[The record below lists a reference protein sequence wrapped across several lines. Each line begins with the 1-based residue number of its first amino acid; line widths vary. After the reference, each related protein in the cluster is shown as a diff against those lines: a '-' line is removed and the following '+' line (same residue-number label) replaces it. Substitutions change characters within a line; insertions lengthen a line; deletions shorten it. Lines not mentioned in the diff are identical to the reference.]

1 MDFATIKQKEVR
13 KRRTYW
19 SEITPPNCI
28 RGYTPTTLLTDLGAY
43 WRLKG
48 RKTDCQHALLT
59 SEPLFNQKRAFK
71 WGEGRVKLLYNFKVF
86 FSSLKLLCKICLTI
100 QIGLFSFFYLG
111 HKNNKA
117 LRGFFFSFFKRSMFH
132 APTGGVSHDDDARRA
147 RPSFIHTLCWFHHLP
162 LTPARRSLFSHSFP
176 KDGLF
181 LFSKP
186 ALAEVAPCFS
196 CSNSRLCSA
205 VFALQ
210 EFPMFTAPDGE

>member
-1 MDFATIKQKEVR
+1 MHYSHPNHSST
-13 KRRTYW
+13 KRVHSSGGREG
-19 SEITPPNCI
+19 SNCYI
-28 RGYTPTTLLTDLGAY
+28 IS
-43 WRLKG
+43 K
-48 RKTDCQHALLT
+48 C
-59 SEPLFNQKRAFK
+59 
-71 WGEGRVKLLYNFKVF
+71 F

-111 HKNNKA
+111 HNNNKA
-117 LRGFFFSFFKRSMFH
+117 LRGFFFSFFKRSIFH
-132 APTGGVSHDDDARRA
+132 APTGGVSHDDNARRA

-176 KDGLF
+176 KDCLF

-186 ALAEVAPCFS
+186 KLAEVAPCFS